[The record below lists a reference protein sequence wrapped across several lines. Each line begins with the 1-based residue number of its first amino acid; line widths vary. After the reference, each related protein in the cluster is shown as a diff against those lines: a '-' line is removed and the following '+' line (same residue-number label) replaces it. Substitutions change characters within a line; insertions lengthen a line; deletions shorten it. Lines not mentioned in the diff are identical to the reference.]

1 MQARFHAVAGTA
13 AYWFGDHDGA
23 IDETVLALAVLAD
36 VPPTAERAL
45 ALASCGLTLAYTRL
59 FPLAAEVLDAAL
71 VAAGEAALP
80 AARLHTQAQYV
91 HLTWGLTLDH
101 LGRDELCRQRW
112 ADVERH
118 HELAVADPANL
129 PDTMLA
135 MSHAERALLA
145 ARLGDAG
152 TARRH
157 LRSALAA
164 RAEPRSPTLRRILAH
179 AEGATLAAEHRYPE
193 ARDVLVGL
201 WESVRHRQV
210 PARTEDVPLLLAR
223 VDEADGRP
231 ADALRWYREVY
242 ARYGQTQQEAWLARE
257 TTARLRV
264 EQEALL
270 RRSRE
275 LEADALTDPLTGLP
289 NRRAFD
295 VELPALV
302 TAAQAVD
309 SPLTLAVLDVDRFK
323 RINDEHGHPTG
334 DEVLRTVGRIV
345 RERCREADRFAR
357 YGGDEFALCLPAP
370 AADAAAVVDRIA
382 TAIAEHPWS
391 GLAPGLRV
399 SVSVGVGELGPADT
413 ATMLFFTADQELL
426 AAKRARP
433 PDTAVSA
440 TLREEAG
447 TDL

>member
-1 MQARFHAVAGTA
+1 M
-13 AYWFGDHDGA
+13 
-23 IDETVLALAVLAD
+23 
-36 VPPTAERAL
+36 
-45 ALASCGLTLAYTRL
+45 
-59 FPLAAEVLDAAL
+59 
-71 VAAGEAALP
+71 
-80 AARLHTQAQYV
+80 

-323 RINDEHGHPTG
+323 RINDEHGHPDRRRG
-334 DEVLRTVGRIV
+334 AAHGR
-345 RERCREADRFAR
+345 ADRAGAVPGGRPVRPVRRRRVRAVPAR
-357 YGGDEFALCLPAP
+357 SGGRRRRGGGPDRDGDRRAP
-370 AADAAAVVDRIA
+370 LVRAGAR
-382 TAIAEHPWS
+382 TA
-391 GLAPGLRV
+391 
-399 SVSVGVGELGPADT
+399 GVG
-413 ATMLFFTADQELL
+413 QRRRR
-426 AAKRARP
+426 RARAGGHR
-433 PDTAVSA
+433 DHAVLHRRPGA
-440 TLREEAG
+440 ARGEAG
-447 TDL
+447 PPARHGRVGHSA